1 MAASINRRNFLFST
15 SMPAAAVLVG
25 GIPQGHSKPVDPI
38 GTFEPFI
45 QRDRLPDPVMIDS
58 LDLHERDGN
67 WFIRARSKDGAE
79 GWSVGH
85 PDKMELSQRIFT
97 RVIAPYMSGKDAR
110 DLDQLVDGVFLSGSN
125 YKMQGQLFWVPLA
138 AAEFAIL
145 DLLGKV
151 AKCSAAELLGGQ
163 QRRQIDLYI
172 ANNHRSKDPRESLR
186 RITKSVASI
195 EAKALKIKIGGR
207 MKVVDQVPDRTEKII
222 PMVAESLGE
231 RCTLYADANSSYLS
245 VKKAIEVGRIL
256 EANKFAFYEEPVP
269 FDYLDETKQVA
280 EALDIPIAWGEQESS
295 QWRFKWMVENSGV
308 RIFQPDLFYYG
319 GLIRSLRVARMAA
332 VRGLDCTPHISG
344 GGLGFLYMGIYA
356 ACCPNPGPHQEYKG
370 LSGNFPWESTGDKI
384 IVKGGSM
391 TAPNGHGIGVNIDT
405 GYLAKTDRIK

>member
-1 MAASINRRNFLFST
+1 MASSMNRRHFLFST
-15 SMPAAAVLVG
+15 SMPAAAVLAG
-25 GIPQGHSKPVDPI
+25 GNHLGHGQPVDPV
-38 GTFEPFI
+38 GTFKPFI
-45 QRDRLPDPVMIDS
+45 QRERLPEPVIIEA

-67 WFIRARSKDGAE
+67 WFIRARSRDGAE

-85 PDKMELSQRIFT
+85 PAKMELSQRVFT
-97 RVIAPYMSGKDAR
+97 RVIAPFMRGKDAR

-145 DLLGKV
+145 DLLGK
-151 AKCSAAELLGGQ
+151 AAQCSAADLLGGQ
-163 QRRQIDLYI
+163 RRRQIDLYI
-172 ANNHRSKDPRESLR
+172 ANNHRAREPRESLR
-186 RITKSVASI
+186 RIIKSVASI
-195 EAKALKIKIGGR
+195 DARALKIKIGGR
-207 MKVVDQVPDRTEKII
+207 MKVVDQVPDRTRKLV
-222 PMVAESLGE
+222 PMVAEALGE

-245 VKKAIEVGRIL
+245 VKKAIEVGRML
-256 EANKFAFYEEPVP
+256 EANSYSFYEEPVP
-269 FDYLDETKQVA
+269 FDYLDETRRVA
-280 EALDIPIAWGEQESS
+280 DALDIPVAWGEQESS

-332 VRGLDCTPHISG
+332 TRGLDCTPHISG

-370 LSGNFPWESTGDKI
+370 LSDHFPWESTGEKI
-384 IVKGGSM
+384 TVKGGSM
-391 TAPNGHGIGVNIDT
+391 TAPNGPGIGVNIDP
-405 GYLAKTDRIK
+405 GYLAKATLIK